1 MEEDLSPTTR
11 DSRLSYHANLALLP
25 TKVPRSGSDS
35 GLTQDDLDQSMK
47 KSVEAK
53 SECAIPAEFIFLP
66 SPHLALEGFGWVPKS
81 WMSGGLPSGWVSPE
95 SVEERQEGNEYG

>member
-11 DSRLSYHANLALLP
+11 DSRLSYYANLALLP

-47 KSVEAK
+47 KSIEAK
-53 SECAIPAEFIFLP
+53 SECAIPAEFISSQVLI
-66 SPHLALEGFGWVPKS
+66 LLLKDL
-81 WMSGGLPSGWVSPE
+81 GGCPNLG
-95 SVEERQEGNEYG
+95 